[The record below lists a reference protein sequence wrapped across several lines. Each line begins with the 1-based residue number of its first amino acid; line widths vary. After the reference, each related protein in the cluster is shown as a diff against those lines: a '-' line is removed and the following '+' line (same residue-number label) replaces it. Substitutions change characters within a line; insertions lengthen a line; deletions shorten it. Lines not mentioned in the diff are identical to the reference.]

1 MIYITGDVHGDF
13 RRFTK
18 KERRKL
24 PYEIGREDIGKEDYV
39 IVCGDFGLLW
49 RKDKTFEYNLN
60 WLSQLPF
67 TILWVQGNHENY
79 NMIAEYPIEM
89 WCGGKVRHIL
99 RDKIILLERGQVFEI
114 QGKTIFTFGGASSHD
129 IQGGVLDKS
138 DPAYDIMR
146 REAIIKELPYRVL
159 NESWWVEELPTE
171 EEMQEGR
178 DNLKKVGWK
187 VDYVVSHCCA
197 TSIQNKIAAKRGM
210 VYEKDILTEYFQELE
225 EKLQYKQWYFGHY
238 HLNAFIDEKHIVL
251 YHPIVILGGI
261 DEWEE

>member
-1 MIYITGDVHGDF
+1 MIFITADCHGDF

-24 PYEIGREDIGKEDYV
+24 PYEIGKEDIGQDDYV
-39 IVCGDFGLLW
+39 IICGDFGLLW

-146 REAIIKELPYRVL
+146 REAIIKGLSYRVL
-159 NESWWVEELPTE
+159 NESWWSQELPTK

-178 DNLKKVGWK
+178 DNLEKVGWK
-187 VDYVVSHCCA
+187 VDYVVTHCA
-197 TSIQNKIAAKRGM
+197 STSIQAMIGCKRGNI
-210 VYEKDILTEYFQELE
+210 YEKDILTDYFEELE
-225 EKLQYKQWYFGHY
+225 QKLQYKMWYFGHY
-238 HLNAFIDEKHIVL
+238 HLNAFIDEKHTVL
-251 YHPIVILGGI
+251 YHPIVILGGMY
-261 DEWEE
+261 EHE